1 MTEPTKAPA
10 GGATPMD
17 AFDTANDR
25 LKRSFGSWFWGSMM
39 AAVVVH
45 FAVMAFWPTLRA
57 ADVSF
62 TMEDM
67 EAIELPPELEIPPP
81 PEQIQ
86 RPANPV
92 VSEAMI
98 DDDVTIAPT
107 TFEDNLP
114 DDLPPPP
121 TESQA
126 GVGDQP
132 TFTPFTVAPEVRNR
146 NEIGRVL
153 QREYPSTLR
162 DAGIGGTVVMHFF
175 IDEQGVVQNTL
186 VAESSGHTALDQ
198 AAERVA
204 QAFEFSPALN
214 RDQRVPVWIQIPIT
228 FQTR

>member
-1 MTEPTKAPA
+1 
-10 GGATPMD
+10 
-17 AFDTANDR
+17 
-25 LKRSFGSWFWGSMM
+25 
-39 AAVVVH
+39 
-45 FAVMAFWPTLRA
+45 
-57 ADVSF
+57 
-62 TMEDM
+62 
-67 EAIELPPELEIPPP
+67 
-81 PEQIQ
+81 
-86 RPANPV
+86 
-92 VSEAMI
+92 
-98 DDDVTIAPT
+98 
-107 TFEDNLP
+107 
-114 DDLPPPP
+114 
-121 TESQA
+121 
-126 GVGDQP
+126 
-132 TFTPFTVAPEVRNR
+132 VAPEVRNR

>member
-1 MTEPTKAPA
+1 MSTETSETQSAA
-10 GGATPMD
+10 GMD
-17 AFDTANDR
+17 AFETANDR
-25 LKRSFGSWFWGSMM
+25 FKKSFGAWFWGSMM
-39 AAVVVH
+39 AATVLH
-45 FAVMAFWPTLRA
+45 FAVMAFWPNLRA

-67 EAIELPPELEIPPP
+67 AAVELPPEIEIPPP

-92 VSEAMI
+92 VSEAQI
-98 DDDVTIAPT
+98 DDDVTISPT

-121 TESQA
+121 SDTGA
-126 GVGDQP
+126 GLGDEP

-146 NEIGRVL
+146 AEVQRVL

-162 DAGIGGTVVMHFF
+162 DAGIGGTVIMHFF
-175 IDEQGVVQNTL
+175 IDEEGRVQNTL
-186 VAESSGHTALDQ
+186 VAESSGYAALD
-198 AAERVA
+198 AAADRVA
-204 QAFEFSPALN
+204 NAFEFSPALN